1 MKILKKLM
9 CCCLFVMLLCS
20 HGMTAYALEIQDG
33 TAVKLIV
40 TDETGGFSGQ
50 IVAEFYDSDSA
61 EQVYTA
67 VLTKENSWGGQ
78 ADFTFNLDPKKTYS
92 IMIKGLPSDYLL
104 VNTFGDRGQVQSITV
119 SSLANDNYWSIIKS
133 EETNAQT
140 ESGTETNAGAEAT
153 SETTEVGS
161 TDNVKGENAEADAV
175 YQKFLNAVSFIKD
188 DSTWDNTLA
197 QFGED
202 SVNRKSYSKWYA
214 NAVSGGS
221 EEKYFSLTPYEQFL
235 WTETYTKFAGKMS
248 ENNYEYYF
256 GSVDNFK
263 QNFVKIA
270 TLVYSGNNKDAVISA
285 YEELALWQY
294 DYIVKNGE
302 PYNFINKRSY
312 TSEIGTAPEK
322 GMTSEEMAE
331 QDKKDIEEAISE
343 AKGEDDKGVWSDT
356 VGMLSKHLLE
366 ILLIVGLGIA
376 VAVVVYIRKNKNFDN
391 KE

>member
-20 HGMTAYALEIQDG
+20 HGMTAYALEVQDG

-78 ADFTFNLDPKKTYS
+78 ADFTFNLDPNKTYS
-92 IMIKGLPSDYLL
+92 IVIKGLPSDYLL

-140 ESGTETNAGAEAT
+140 ESGTGADAGAEAT

-161 TDNVKGENAEADAV
+161 TENVKGENAEADAV

-188 DSTWDNTLA
+188 DSTWDFTLK
-197 QFGED
+197 QFGEK
-202 SVNRKSYSKWYA
+202 SAQRKSYSQWYA
-214 NAVSGGS
+214 NSVSGGS

-235 WTETYTKFAGKMS
+235 WTETYTKFYGKMH
-248 ENNYEYYF
+248 NNNNEYYF

-263 QNFVKIA
+263 QNFVNVA
-270 TLVYSGNNKDAVISA
+270 TQVYSGNNKDAVISA

-294 DYIVKNGE
+294 DYIVKNRE

>member
-78 ADFTFNLDPKKTYS
+78 ADFTFNLDPNKTYS
-92 IMIKGLPSDYLL
+92 IMIKGLPIDYLL

-119 SSLANDNYWSIIKS
+119 SSLANDNYWSIIKN

-140 ESGTETNAGAEAT
+140 ESGTETDAGAEAT

-356 VGMLSKHLLE
+356 IGMLSKHLLE

>member
-20 HGMTAYALEIQDG
+20 HGMTAYALEVQDG

-50 IVAEFYDSDSA
+50 IVAEFYDSNSA

-78 ADFTFNLDPKKTYS
+78 ADFTFNLDPSKTYS
-92 IMIKGLPSDYLL
+92 IVIKGLPSDYLL

-133 EETNAQT
+133 DETNAQT
-140 ESGTETNAGAEAT
+140 ESEVGTDAGAEAT

-312 TSEIGTAPEK
+312 TSEVGTAPEK
-322 GMTSEEMAE
+322 GMTSEEMTE

>member
-20 HGMTAYALEIQDG
+20 HGMTAYALEVQNG

-67 VLTKENSWGGQ
+67 VLTKDNSWGGQ
-78 ADFTFNLDPKKTYS
+78 ADFTFSLDPKKTYS

-104 VNTFGDRGQVQSITV
+104 VNTFGDREQVQSITV
-119 SSLANDNYWSIIKS
+119 SALANDNYWSIIKS

-140 ESGTETNAGAEAT
+140 ESGTETDAGAEAT

-161 TDNVKGENAEADAV
+161 TDNVKGENAEADTV

>member
-20 HGMTAYALEIQDG
+20 HGMTAYALEVQNG

-67 VLTKENSWGGQ
+67 VLTKDNSWGGQ
-78 ADFTFNLDPKKTYS
+78 ADFTFSLDPNKTYP

-104 VNTFGDRGQVQSITV
+104 VNTFGDREQVQSITV
-119 SSLANDNYWSIIKS
+119 SALANDNYWSIVKGA
-133 EETNAQT
+133 ETDTQT
-140 ESGTETNAGAEAT
+140 ESGAGAEAT
-153 SETTEVGS
+153 SETTEVVS
-161 TDNVKGENAEADAV
+161 ADNVKGENAEADAV
-175 YQKFLNAVSFIKD
+175 YQKFLNAVSFIQN

-322 GMTSEEMAE
+322 GMTSEEMTE

-343 AKGEDDKGVWSDT
+343 TKGEDDKGVWSDT

>member
-78 ADFTFNLDPKKTYS
+78 VDFTFNLDPNKTHS

-140 ESGTETNAGAEAT
+140 ESGTETDAGAEAT

-356 VGMLSKHLLE
+356 VGMLSKHLLA

>member
-1 MKILKKLM
+1 MKILKKIM
-9 CCCLFVMLLCS
+9 CCVLFVMLLCS
-20 HGMTAYALEIQDG
+20 HGMTAYALEVQKG

-40 TDETGGFSGQ
+40 TDETEEFSGQ
-50 IVAEFYDSDSA
+50 IIAEFFDSNSA

-78 ADFTFNLDPKKTYS
+78 ADFSFSLTPDRTYS
-92 IMIKGLPSDYLL
+92 IIIKGLPSGYTLI
-104 VNTFGDRGQVQSITV
+104 NTFGDREQIKSITV
-119 SSLANDNYWSIIKS
+119 SALANDNYWSIIK
-133 EETNAQT
+133 EEA
-140 ESGTETNAGAEAT
+140 ETQATDNTGETTT
-153 SETTEVGS
+153 SETTEIKS
-161 TDNVKGENAEADAV
+161 TDNSKGENAEADEV
-175 YQKFLNAVSFIKD
+175 YQKFLNTVSFIKD
-188 DSTWDNTLA
+188 DSTWENTLA
-197 QFGED
+197 QFGEK

-235 WTETYTKFAGKMS
+235 WTETYTKFAGKLS

-256 GSVDNFK
+256 GTVDSFK
-263 QNFVKIA
+263 QNFINIA

-312 TSEIGTAPEK
+312 TNEIGTAPEK
-322 GMTSEEMAE
+322 GMTSEELE
-331 QDKKDIEEAISE
+331 KQDKQEIEEAIEE
-343 AKGEDDKGVWSDT
+343 AKGEEKNSIWNDT
-356 VGMLSKHLLE
+356 ISILSNHLLE

-391 KE
+391 KDL

>member
-1 MKILKKLM
+1 
-9 CCCLFVMLLCS
+9 
-20 HGMTAYALEIQDG
+20 MTAYALEVQNG

-67 VLTKENSWGGQ
+67 VLTKDNSWGGQ
-78 ADFTFNLDPKKTYS
+78 ADFTFSLDPNKTYS

-104 VNTFGDRGQVQSITV
+104 VNTFGDREQVQSITV
-119 SSLANDNYWSIIKS
+119 SALANDNYWSIVKGA
-133 EETNAQT
+133 ETDTQT
-140 ESGTETNAGAEAT
+140 ESGAGAEAT

-161 TDNVKGENAEADAV
+161 ADNVKGENAEADAV
-175 YQKFLNAVSFIKD
+175 YQKFLNAVSFIQN

-322 GMTSEEMAE
+322 GMTSEEMTE

-343 AKGEDDKGVWSDT
+343 TKGEDDKGVWSDT

>member
-1 MKILKKLM
+1 MNILKKLM

-20 HGMTAYALEIQDG
+20 HGMTAYALEVQDG

-50 IVAEFYDSDSA
+50 IVAEFFDSDSA

-67 VLTKENSWGGQ
+67 VLTKDNSWGGQ
-78 ADFTFNLDPKKTYS
+78 ADFTFSLDPNKTYS

-104 VNTFGDRGQVQSITV
+104 VNTFGNREQVQSITV
-119 SSLANDNYWSIIKS
+119 SALANDNYWSIIKS
-133 EETNAQT
+133 AETDAQA
-140 ESGTETNAGAEAT
+140 ENGAGTT
-153 SETTEVGS
+153 SETTAVGN
-161 TDNVKGENAEADAV
+161 TDNVKVENAEADAV

-188 DSTWDNTLA
+188 DSTWEWTLK
-197 QFGED
+197 QFGE
-202 SVNRKSYSKWYA
+202 KSANWKTYSEWYA

-235 WTETYTKFAGKMS
+235 WTVTYTQFAGKLS
-248 ENNYEYYF
+248 LNNYEYYF
-256 GSVDNFK
+256 GTVDNFK
-263 QNFVKIA
+263 QNVIELMTFVWN
-270 TLVYSGNNKDAVISA
+270 GNDKDAVISA

-294 DYIVKNGE
+294 DYIVKNEE

>member
-20 HGMTAYALEIQDG
+20 HGMTAYALEVQNG

-67 VLTKENSWGGQ
+67 VLTKDNSWGGQ
-78 ADFTFNLDPKKTYS
+78 ADFTFSLDQNKTYS

-104 VNTFGDRGQVQSITV
+104 VNTFGDREQVQSITV
-119 SSLANDNYWSIIKS
+119 SALANDNYWSIIKS

-140 ESGTETNAGAEAT
+140 ESGTETDAGAEAT

-161 TDNVKGENAEADAV
+161 TDNVKGENAEADTV

>member
-9 CCCLFVMLLCS
+9 CCALFVMFLCS
-20 HGMTAYALEIQDG
+20 YGMTTYAVGTQDG

-40 TDETGGFSGQ
+40 TDETGEFAGQ
-50 IVAEFYDSDSA
+50 IVAEFYDSNSA

-78 ADFTFNLDPKKTYS
+78 ADFTFNLAPNKTYS
-92 IMIKGLPSDYLL
+92 IIIKGLPSEYLL
-104 VNTFGDRGQVQSITV
+104 INTFGERGQVQNITV
-119 SSLANDNYWSIIKS
+119 SALANDNYWSIVKGA
-133 EETNAQT
+133 EADAQT
-140 ESGTETNAGAEAT
+140 ESGAGTEAT

-161 TDNVKGENAEADAV
+161 NDNVKGENAEADAV

-188 DSTWDNTLA
+188 DSTWEWTLK
-197 QFGED
+197 QFGEN
-202 SVNRKSYSKWYA
+202 SVNRKTYSKYYA

-235 WTETYTKFAGKMS
+235 WTETYTKFAGAMS
-248 ENNYEYYF
+248 QNNYEYYF

-263 QNFVKIA
+263 QNFVNIA
-270 TLVYSGNNKDAVISA
+270 TGVYSGNNKDAVISA

-312 TSEIGTAPEK
+312 TSEVGTAPEK
-322 GMTSEEMAE
+322 GMTNEELAE
-331 QDKKDIEEAISE
+331 QDKKDIEEAIE
-343 AKGEDDKGVWSDT
+343 EVKGEENQGVKVDT
-356 VGMLSKHLLE
+356 EGTHSNHFFT
-366 ILLIVGLGIA
+366 IFLIVGLGIV
-376 VAVVVYIRKNKNFDN
+376 VAVVVYVCKRQNKSTD
-391 KE
+391 KKG

>member
-20 HGMTAYALEIQDG
+20 HGMTAYALEVQDG

-50 IVAEFYDSDSA
+50 IVAEFYDSNSA

-78 ADFTFNLDPKKTYS
+78 ADFTFNLDPNKTYS
-92 IMIKGLPSDYLL
+92 IVIKGLPSDYLL

-119 SSLANDNYWSIIKS
+119 FSLANDNYWSIIKS
-133 EETNAQT
+133 DETNAQT
-140 ESGTETNAGAEAT
+140 ESEVGTDAEAD
-153 SETTEVGS
+153 EVTAKALFQTRG
-161 TDNVKGENAEADAV
+161 NAEADAV

-188 DSTWDNTLA
+188 DSTWDYTLK
-197 QFGED
+197 QFGEKA
-202 SVNRKSYSKWYA
+202 VNRKSYSKWYA

-248 ENNYEYYF
+248 GNNYEYYF

-312 TSEIGTAPEK
+312 TSEVGTAPEK
-322 GMTSEEMAE
+322 GMTSDEMAE

>member
-1 MKILKKLM
+1 M

-78 ADFTFNLDPKKTYS
+78 ADFTFNLDPNKTYS

-140 ESGTETNAGAEAT
+140 ESGTETDAGAEAT

-202 SVNRKSYSKWYA
+202 SVNRKSYS
-214 NAVSGGS
+214 NG
-221 EEKYFSLTPYEQFL
+221 TQMRFL
-235 WTETYTKFAGKMS
+235 
-248 ENNYEYYF
+248 
-256 GSVDNFK
+256 
-263 QNFVKIA
+263 
-270 TLVYSGNNKDAVISA
+270 
-285 YEELALWQY
+285 
-294 DYIVKNGE
+294 
-302 PYNFINKRSY
+302 
-312 TSEIGTAPEK
+312 
-322 GMTSEEMAE
+322 
-331 QDKKDIEEAISE
+331 
-343 AKGEDDKGVWSDT
+343 
-356 VGMLSKHLLE
+356 
-366 ILLIVGLGIA
+366 
-376 VAVVVYIRKNKNFDN
+376 VVVKKNTFPSPLMSNSFGQKPIRSSQGK
-391 KE
+391 

>member
-78 ADFTFNLDPKKTYS
+78 ADFTFNLDQNKTYS

-140 ESGTETNAGAEAT
+140 ESGTETDAGAEAT

>member
-78 ADFTFNLDPKKTYS
+78 ADFTFNLDPNKTYS

-140 ESGTETNAGAEAT
+140 ESGTETDAGAEAT

-270 TLVYSGNNKDAVISA
+270 TL
-285 YEELALWQY
+285 
-294 DYIVKNGE
+294 KNGE